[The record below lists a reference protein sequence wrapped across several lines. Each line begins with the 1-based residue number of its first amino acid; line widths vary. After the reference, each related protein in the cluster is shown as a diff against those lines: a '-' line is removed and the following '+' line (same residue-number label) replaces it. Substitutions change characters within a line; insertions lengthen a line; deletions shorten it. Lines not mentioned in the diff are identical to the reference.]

1 MAPIIHAR
9 DIYVTAN
16 SLRHHLIARGSPGAR
31 VVMMVHGLTQQA
43 HVFDAVASV
52 LAEHYHVYALDVR
65 GRGETEW
72 GPPDGYHFANYVA
85 DLEAVREALGLERF
99 SLIGTS
105 MGGLISMYYA
115 AMYPAH
121 VQRVVLN
128 DVGPEVPP
136 VGLQR
141 ILTTTASAPAA
152 FADIKSVAKYYA
164 EENPQVLAGRSDEE
178 VMEYARWHV
187 RHSDSGLYVWKMDP
201 AVRQPTVPAAAPAM
215 PPWDALKAIT
225 VPILVL
231 RGDRSDILDEDIC
244 SRMVA
249 AAQHGMS
256 VVVPG
261 VGHAPTLMEPEA
273 LAAIESFLGAMSNES
288 G

>member
-16 SLRHHLIARGSPGAR
+16 GIRHHLIARGSPGDR
-31 VVMMVHGLTQQA
+31 VLMLVHGLTRQA

-72 GPPDGYHFANYVA
+72 GPPDGYHFANYVT

-105 MGGLISMYYA
+105 MGGLIAMYYA
-115 AMYPAH
+115 AMHPSR

-128 DVGPEVPP
+128 DVGPDVPP
-136 VGLQR
+136 VSLQR
-141 ILTTTASAPAA
+141 ILTSAASAPAA
-152 FADIKSVAKYYA
+152 FADIKSVARYYLEA
-164 EENPQVLAGRSDEE
+164 NPQVLAGRSDEE

-201 AVRQPTVPAAAPAM
+201 AVRQPAMTPAAPPM
-215 PPWDALKAIT
+215 PPWDALKAIAA
-225 VPILVL
+225 PILVL

-244 SRMVA
+244 ARMVA
-249 AAQHGMS
+249 AAQNGMS

-261 VGHAPTLMEPEA
+261 VGHAPTLTEPEA
-273 LAAIESFLGAMSNES
+273 LAAIESFLGAMANES
-288 G
+288 A